1 MPRHTM
7 ATVIA
12 MALLAV
18 APALAESPGPISEET
33 PPATCD
39 PGAFVIEVRCTG
51 DYCDNMAIR
60 CGRIAGATLGA
71 AMWTPFVSEENG
83 GTRSCPPNHYIAG
96 LACNG
101 RYCDNVSL
109 YCVEA
114 TNVAASNC
122 QMTRKVSE
130 EGGGRLFLGE
140 GIVDAAGQRI
150 AARAM
155 KCTGD
160 YCDNMSFEVCEIT
173 GP

>member
-1 MPRHTM
+1 MNRILLSSATM
-7 ATVIA
+7 AM
-12 MALLAV
+12 MALACVSL
-18 APALAESPGPISEET
+18 LAETPGPISEET

-39 PGAFVIEVRCTG
+39 PGAFVINLQCTG
-51 DYCDNMAIR
+51 DYCDNMAIG
-60 CGRIAGATLGA
+60 CGRIGGATLGHA
-71 AMWTPFVSEENG
+71 VWTPFVSEESG
-83 GTRSCPPNHYIAG
+83 RRACPENHYIAG

-114 TNVAASNC
+114 TNLSVINC
-122 QMTRKVSE
+122 STTRKVSE

-155 KCTGD
+155 TCSGR
-160 YCDNMSFEVCEIT
+160 YCDNKTFEVCEVAVR
-173 GP
+173 